1 MQHSV
6 IMGGEPFGLGLE
18 EKLLPQFLKELG
30 YVTHAVGKVQIW
42 IILIYHKSIGLVHVL
57 SDEYYDTACNEKL
70 GKIRQWVAWLLE

>member
-30 YVTHAVGKVQIW
+30 YATHAVGKVQIW
-42 IILIYHKSIGLVHVL
+42 IFLIYHKSRLSICTFWWVL
-57 SDEYYDTACNEKL
+57 QHEMQS
-70 GKIRQWVAWLLE
+70 WVQ

>member
-30 YVTHAVGKVQIW
+30 YATHAVGKVHIW
-42 IILIYHKSIGLVHVL
+42 IILIYHKSRLSTCTFWWVL
-57 SDEYYDTACNEKL
+57 WYNMQCKA
-70 GKIRQWVAWLLE
+70 G

>member
-30 YVTHAVGKVQIW
+30 YVTHAVGKVHI
-42 IILIYHKSIGLVHVL
+42 
-57 SDEYYDTACNEKL
+57 
-70 GKIRQWVAWLLE
+70 

>member
-30 YVTHAVGKVQIW
+30 YATHAVGKVHIW
-42 IILIYHKSIGLVHVL
+42 IILIYHKSIG
-57 SDEYYDTACNEKL
+57 
-70 GKIRQWVAWLLE
+70 

>member
-30 YVTHAVGKVQIW
+30 YATHAVGKVQIW
-42 IILIYHKSIGLVHVL
+42 IILIYHKSRLRTCTFWWVL
-57 SDEYYDTACNEKL
+57 WYNMQCKA
-70 GKIRQWVAWLLE
+70 G

>member
-57 SDEYYDTACNEKL
+57 SDEYYDTACNAKL